1 MKKLLLTLALAVG
14 AINSGFAADLYV
26 NNSGQS
32 GTYTSIQTALNVAS
46 SGDRIFV
53 SPFGIYTEDLTISKS
68 ITIAPSVT
76 GSNVV
81 LNGSITFWPFANDTI
96 NLIGIN
102 GIKCDL
108 TTNTISATVNTK
120 AVINI
125 TGCTFSGN
133 ITLIHDAIVVNTFY
147 STCRSLYLK
156 YGQTVANKITDD
168 LRYIDGPNTVLSD
181 TNFIVANLIGRYLD
195 YQTDDFYYRISNNRC
210 RRLYITRAVYNSN
223 VYNYITN
230 NWINDERGNNYYG
243 IRFDFQSTGDNF
255 SNVVVTGN
263 VIHSIHTDG
272 DPLGEHVQIVYFH
285 GPTSTVLSNSNSP
298 VIFYNKGL
306 ISTVHNTRSPL
317 KYATYSSGNVTGSAN
332 EAYNSFS
339 TERNT
344 SMNGYLDYS
353 GTDYRYQVLSPSDK
367 SKVSGLEFFVDL
379 NAPTTEYYDL
389 DLTRGDLGTWG
400 GPYSWDNYWNTN
412 DGNARIIDINLP
424 SEIWPGQTVNL
435 KAEAVHTN

>member
-1 MKKLLLTLALAVG
+1 MKKLLLALALAVG

-32 GTYTSIQTALNVAS
+32 GTYTSIQTALNIAS

-53 SPFGIYTEDLTISKS
+53 SPFGVYTEDLTISKS

-81 LNGSITFWPFANDTI
+81 LNGSITFWPFTNDTI

-125 TGCTFSGN
+125 TGCTFSLDIN
-133 ITLIHDAIVVNTFY
+133 LSHDAIVVNTFY

-156 YGQTVANKITDD
+156 YGRTVANNITTD
-168 LRYIDGPNTVLSD
+168 LRYVDGPNTVLSD

-195 YQTDDFYYRISNNRC
+195 YQSDDFYYRISNNRC
-210 RRLYITRAVYNSN
+210 RRLKITKAVYNSN
-223 VYNYITN
+223 VYNFITN
-230 NWINDERGNNYYG
+230 NWVNQNDNNLGLG
-243 IRFDFQSTGDNF
+243 IRFDFQSVGDNF
-255 SNVVVTGN
+255 SNVIVTGN
-263 VIHSIHTDG
+263 VIHSVHDDS
-272 DPLGEHVQIVYFH
+272 DPSGETTQMFYFH
-285 GPTSTVLSNSNSP
+285 GPTNTVLSNSNSP

-306 ISTVHNTRSPL
+306 TSTVHFDRSPPRYIVY
-317 KYATYSSGNVTGSAN
+317 KTSNVTGSAN
-332 EAYNSFS
+332 EAYN
-339 TERNT
+339 TYDIERNT
-344 SMNGYLDYS
+344 SMNGYLGYS
-353 GTDYRYQVLSPSDK
+353 GTNYLFRHLWPSDK
-367 SKVSGLEFFVDL
+367 SKVSELEFFVDL

-389 DLTRGDLGTWG
+389 DLTRGDLGPWG
-400 GPYSWDNYWNTN
+400 GPYSWDNYWNTSN
-412 DGNARIIDINLP
+412 GNARIIDINLP